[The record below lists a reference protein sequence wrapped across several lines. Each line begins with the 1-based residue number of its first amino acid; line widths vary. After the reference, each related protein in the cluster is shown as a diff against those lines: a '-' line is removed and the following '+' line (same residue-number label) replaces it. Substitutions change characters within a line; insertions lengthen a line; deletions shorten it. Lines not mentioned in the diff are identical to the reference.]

1 VPLSK
6 EIEGSDEEGCEEG
19 GESELEVVVDE
30 EEEEEEEEEEAGV
43 GEGLVKSK
51 VQTTLFFPFF
61 LSFFL
66 DRCCCLLLLETR
78 TKQIMNLYPL
88 ISAALHPGWDRRQKR
103 SRNFER

>member
-30 EEEEEEEEEEAGV
+30 EEEEEKEEEEGKEAGV

-61 LSFFL
+61 LS
-66 DRCCCLLLLETR
+66 CSLLLFVTLRNTYQANYE
-78 TKQIMNLYPL
+78 PL
-88 ISAALHPGWDRRQKR
+88 SFNQCCSP
-103 SRNFER
+103 SRVR